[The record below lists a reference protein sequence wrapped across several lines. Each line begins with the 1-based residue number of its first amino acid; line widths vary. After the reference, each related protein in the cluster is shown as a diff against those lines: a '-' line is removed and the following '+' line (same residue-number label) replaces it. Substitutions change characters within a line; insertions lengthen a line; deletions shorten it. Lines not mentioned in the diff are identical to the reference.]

1 MNGEFGIFQP
11 QAAAGAGA
19 AAGGAGAAA
28 GGAAAGGAGTGT
40 TIIDILTS
48 LLSNAGITL
57 TAPRAA

>member
-11 QAAAGAGA
+11 QAA